1 MSKILITL
9 LFFFFIVCDAKA
21 DKVEDDFF
29 ERSIRPVLL
38 ERCIECHGS
47 AVQKSGLR
55 LDSRKAVIEGGKNGA
70 VVVLGNPN
78 ASKLI
83 SSIKHEGQL
92 KMPRDKKLSD
102 IEIKAFEK
110 WVTLGLPWPDSI
122 KITLKNTK
130 SETEHWSFLPI
141 KKAVPPINEM
151 SHPIDSFIHQKLN
164 KRLIKQSATADK
176 RTLIRRLSID
186 LIGLPPS
193 ISEISAFENDPSS
206 DAYEKVVD
214 RLLASPRYGERWA
227 RHWLDIARYAD
238 NKGYVFFEDKNY
250 PWAWTYREYVINS
263 LNNDLPYNQFIIEQI
278 AADQL
283 ETKDKKSLAA
293 LGFLTVGGHFMG
305 NTHDIIDD
313 RIDVMTRGLMGL
325 TVSCARCHDHKF
337 DPIPAADYYSLYGI
351 MRSSFEPIT
360 PPLYDAEPITEEYK
374 KFALELKTKEKKL
387 LDFVQAK
394 HRDLVTQSRS
404 RVADYLLAAYK
415 AGNQPPADDFMLL
428 ADKGDLN
435 PAMIARWRAFLERMK
450 IQKDPTW
457 AIWHRYSSL
466 NPSSFSQSALEVRN
480 LLSDNPNVLQA
491 FRVPPKSIKEVADT
505 YGKLL
510 GETEK
515 AWLSSGG
522 KIPLEDKNAEMIRSA
537 LYGPNSPADAPLA
550 LDWGFLDL
558 FPDRTT
564 QGEYKALIKD
574 LETHLVKGPPRSMV
588 LLDSNELYEPN
599 IFIRGQPNRIGDKV
613 PRQFLKVLDSNRQSF
628 LKGSGRLELA
638 KSIASN
644 TNPLTSRVFV
654 NQVWA
659 HHFGNG
665 LVGTLGDFGVRGDLP
680 THPELL
686 DWLAMNFMEN
696 NWSIK
701 KLHKV
706 IVTSNTYKQSSN
718 DREDCLKVDPEN
730 KLLWKQNRRRLDF
743 ESLHDSVLSVSG
755 NLDLKVGGP
764 SVSFF
769 TGKNRRAVYGYI
781 DRLDF
786 PSLLATFDIPNPAS
800 SSVERTSTTVAPQ
813 ALYLMNGPFVREAAK
828 KVLNLN
834 TIKEIKS
841 TDQKADAIMLA
852 VLGRKPTAKEKLQ
865 MINFVM
871 GPNENEAWLDLTHGL
886 FLTNEFA
893 FVD

>member
-1 MSKILITL
+1 MSKISITL

-29 ERSIRPVLL
+29 ERSIRPVLS

-70 VVVLGNPN
+70 VVIPGNPN

-92 KMPRDKKLSD
+92 KMPRDKKLSY

-130 SETEHWSFLPI
+130 SETEHWSFLPL

-151 SHPIDSFIHQKLN
+151 SHPIDSFIHQKFN

-186 LIGLPPS
+186 LIGIPPS

-278 AADQL
+278 AADQI

-404 RVADYLLAAYK
+404 RVADYLLAAYQ

-457 AIWHRYSSL
+457 ALWHRYSSL

-480 LLSDNPNVLQA
+480 LLSDNPLILQA
-491 FRVPPKSIKEVADT
+491 FRVPPKSMKQVADI

-522 KIPLEDKNAEMIRSA
+522 KNPLEDKNAEMIRSA
-537 LYGPNSPADAPLA
+537 LYGPNSPADAPLE

-686 DWLAMNFMEN
+686 DWLAIKFMEN

-871 GPNENEAWLDLTHGL
+871 GSNENEVWLDLTHGL

>member
-70 VVVLGNPN
+70 VVIPGNPN

-83 SSIKHEGQL
+83 TSIKHEGQL

-706 IVTSNTYKQSSN
+706 IVTSNTYKQNSN
-718 DREDCLKVDPEN
+718 DREDALKVDPEN

>member
-29 ERSIRPVLL
+29 ERSIRPVLS

-70 VVVLGNPN
+70 VIILGNPN
-78 ASKLI
+78 TSKLI
-83 SSIKHEGQL
+83 TSIKHEGQL

-110 WVTLGLPWPDSI
+110 WVTLGLPWPDII
-122 KITLKNTK
+122 KITLKNPK
-130 SETEHWSFLPI
+130 SETEHWSYLPV

-404 RVADYLLAAYK
+404 RVADYLLAAYQ

-706 IVTSNTYKQSSN
+706 IVTSNTYKQNSN

-834 TIKEIKS
+834 MIKEIKS
-841 TDQKADAIMLA
+841 SDQKADAIMLA

-871 GPNENEAWLDLTHGL
+871 GSNENEVWLDLTHGL

>member
-1 MSKILITL
+1 MSKISITL

-404 RVADYLLAAYK
+404 RVADYLLAAYQ

-755 NLDLKVGGP
+755 NLDLTVGGP

-852 VLGRKPTAKEKLQ
+852 VLGRKPTAKEKFQ

>member
-1 MSKILITL
+1 MSKIPITL
-9 LFFFFIVCDAKA
+9 LFLFFFVCDAKA

-70 VVVLGNPN
+70 VVIPGNPN

-83 SSIKHEGQL
+83 TSIKHEGQL

-102 IEIKAFEK
+102 IDIKAFEK
-110 WVTLGLPWPDSI
+110 WVNLGLPWPDSI
-122 KITLKNTK
+122 KITLKNPK
-130 SETEHWSFLPI
+130 SETEHWSYLPV

-151 SHPIDSFIHQKLN
+151 SQPIDSFIHQKLN

-278 AADQL
+278 AADQI

-305 NTHDIIDD
+305 NTHDMIDD

-404 RVADYLLAAYK
+404 RVADYLLAAYQ

-435 PAMIARWRAFLERMK
+435 PAMIVRWRAFLERMK
-450 IQKDPTW
+450 IQQDPTW
-457 AIWHRYSSL
+457 AIWHRYATLDIST
-466 NPSSFSQSALEVRN
+466 FSASALEIKN
-480 LLSDNPNVLQA
+480 LHSDNPLVLKA
-491 FRVPPKSIKEVADT
+491 FRVPPKSMKEVADT

-686 DWLAMNFMEN
+686 DWLAINFMEN

-871 GPNENEAWLDLTHGL
+871 GHNENEIWLDLTHGL

>member
-404 RVADYLLAAYK
+404 RVADYLLAAYQ

>member
-70 VVVLGNPN
+70 VVIPGNPS

-122 KITLKNTK
+122 KITLKNPK
-130 SETEHWSFLPI
+130 SETEHWSFLPV

-250 PWAWTYREYVINS
+250 PWAWTYREYAINS

-278 AADQL
+278 AADQI

-313 RIDVMTRGLMGL
+313 RIDVRTRGLMGL

-360 PPLYDAEPITEEYK
+360 PPLYDAEPSTEEYK

-404 RVADYLLAAYK
+404 RVADYLLAAYQ

-834 TIKEIKS
+834 TIKEIKRI
-841 TDQKADAIMLA
+841 DQKADAIMLA

>member
-9 LFFFFIVCDAKA
+9 LFFFFIVCDATA

-29 ERSIRPVLL
+29 ERSIRPVLSQ
-38 ERCIECHGS
+38 RCIECHGS

-70 VVVLGNPN
+70 VVIPGNPN

-83 SSIKHEGQL
+83 TSIKHEGQL

-110 WVTLGLPWPDSI
+110 WVTLGLPWPDII
-122 KITLKNTK
+122 KITLKNPK
-130 SETEHWSFLPI
+130 SETEHWSYLPV

-325 TVSCARCHDHKF
+325 TVTCARCHDHKF

-404 RVADYLLAAYK
+404 RVADYLLAAYQ

-706 IVTSNTYKQSSN
+706 IVTSNTYKQNSN
-718 DREDCLKVDPEN
+718 DREDALKVDPEN

-871 GPNENEAWLDLTHGL
+871 GPYENEAWLDLTHGL

>member
-1 MSKILITL
+1 MSKISITL

-29 ERSIRPVLL
+29 ERSIRPVLS

-70 VVVLGNPN
+70 VVIPGNPN

-92 KMPRDKKLSD
+92 KMPGDKKLSY

-130 SETEHWSFLPI
+130 SETEHWSFLPL

-151 SHPIDSFIHQKLN
+151 SHPIDSFIHQKFN

-186 LIGLPPS
+186 LIGIPPS

-278 AADQL
+278 AADQI

-404 RVADYLLAAYK
+404 RVADYLLAAYQ
-415 AGNQPPADDFMLL
+415 AGNQPPADDFMLI

-457 AIWHRYSSL
+457 ALWHRYSSL

-480 LLSDNPNVLQA
+480 LLSDNPLILQA
-491 FRVPPKSIKEVADT
+491 FRVPPKSMKQVADI

-522 KIPLEDKNAEMIRSA
+522 TIPLKDKNAEMIRSA
-537 LYGPNSPADAPLA
+537 LYGPNSPADAPLE

-686 DWLAMNFMEN
+686 DWLAIKFMEN

-871 GPNENEAWLDLTHGL
+871 GSNENEVWLDLTHGL

>member
-70 VVVLGNPN
+70 VVVPGNPN

-83 SSIKHEGQL
+83 TSIKHEGQL

-404 RVADYLLAAYK
+404 RVADYLLAAYQ

-706 IVTSNTYKQSSN
+706 IVTSNTYKQNSN
-718 DREDCLKVDPEN
+718 DREDALKVDPEN

>member
-29 ERSIRPVLL
+29 ERSIRPVLS

-70 VVVLGNPN
+70 VVIPGNPN

-83 SSIKHEGQL
+83 TSIKHEGQL

-110 WVTLGLPWPDSI
+110 WVTLGLPWPDII
-122 KITLKNTK
+122 KITLKNPK
-130 SETEHWSFLPI
+130 SETEHWSYLPV

-404 RVADYLLAAYK
+404 RVADYLLAAYQ

-706 IVTSNTYKQSSN
+706 IVTSNTYKQNSN

-834 TIKEIKS
+834 MIKEIKS
-841 TDQKADAIMLA
+841 ADQKADAIMLA

-871 GPNENEAWLDLTHGL
+871 GSNENEVWLDLTHGL

>member
-1 MSKILITL
+1 MSKISITL
-9 LFFFFIVCDAKA
+9 LFLFFFVCDAKA
-21 DKVEDDFF
+21 DKVEDDFS
-29 ERSIRPVLL
+29 ERSIRPILS

-55 LDSRKAVIEGGKNGA
+55 LDSRKAVIKGGKNGA
-70 VVVLGNPN
+70 VVVPGNPN
-78 ASKLI
+78 TSKLI
-83 SSIKHEGQL
+83 TSIKHEGQL
-92 KMPRDKKLSD
+92 KMPRSKKLPD
-102 IEIKAFEK
+102 NEIKAFEK
-110 WVTLGLPWPDSI
+110 WVSLGLPWPDSI
-122 KITLKNTK
+122 KVTLKNTK
-130 SETEHWSFLPI
+130 SETEHWSFLPV
-141 KKAVPPINEM
+141 KKVDPPINEM

-176 RTLIRRLSID
+176 RTLIRRLTID
-186 LIGLPPS
+186 LIGIPPS

-283 ETKDKKSLAA
+283 KTKDKKSLAA

-404 RVADYLLAAYK
+404 RVADYLLAAYQ

-457 AIWHRYSSL
+457 ALWHRYAILDIST
-466 NPSSFSQSALEVRN
+466 FSASALEVKN
-480 LLSDNPNVLQA
+480 LYSDNPLVIKT
-491 FRVPPKSIKEVADT
+491 FRAPFKSMKEVADT

-522 KIPLEDKNAEMIRSA
+522 KTPLEDKNAEMIRSA

-638 KSIASN
+638 NSIASN

-800 SSVERTSTTVAPQ
+800 SSVERISTTVAPQ

-834 TIKEIKS
+834 MIKEIKS
-841 TDQKADAIMLA
+841 ADQKADAIMLA
-852 VLGRKPTAKEKLQ
+852 VLGRKPTATEKLQ

-871 GPNENEAWLDLTHGL
+871 GSNENEAWVDLTHGL

>member
-1 MSKILITL
+1 MSKISITL
-9 LFFFFIVCDAKA
+9 LFFFFIVCDATA

-29 ERSIRPVLL
+29 ERSIRPVLSQ
-38 ERCIECHGS
+38 RCIECHGS

-110 WVTLGLPWPDSI
+110 WVTLGLPWPDII
-122 KITLKNTK
+122 KITLKNPK
-130 SETEHWSFLPI
+130 SETEHWSYLPV

-404 RVADYLLAAYK
+404 RVADYLLAAYQ

-730 KLLWKQNRRRLDF
+730 NLLWKQNRRRLDF

>member
-1 MSKILITL
+1 MSKFLISL
-9 LFFFFIVCDAKA
+9 LFLCFFVCYTKA
-21 DKVEDDFF
+21 GKVEDDFF
-29 ERSIRPVLL
+29 ERSIRPVLS
-38 ERCIECHGS
+38 ERCIGCHRTE
-47 AVQKSGLR
+47 VQKGGLR
-55 LDSRKAVIEGGKNGA
+55 LDSRNAIIEGGKSGA
-70 VVVLGNPN
+70 VIVLGNPN

-83 SSIKHEGQL
+83 ASIKHEGQL

-122 KITLKNTK
+122 NIILKNPK
-130 SETEHWSFLPI
+130 SETEHWSFLPV
-141 KKAVPPINEM
+141 KKTVPPSNEM

-176 RTLIRRLSID
+176 RTLIRRLFLD
-186 LIGLPPS
+186 LIGIPPTY
-193 ISEISAFENDPSS
+193 SEISAFENDPSS

-214 RLLASPRYGERWA
+214 HLLASPKYGERWG
-227 RHWLDIARYAD
+227 RYWLDIARYAD

-250 PWAWTYREYVINS
+250 PWAWTYRDYVINS
-263 LNNDLPYNQFIIEQI
+263 FNNDLPYNQFIIEQI
-278 AADQL
+278 AADKL

-337 DPIPAADYYSLYGI
+337 DPIPTADYYSLYGI
-351 MRSSFEPIT
+351 MRSSMEPMIA
-360 PPLYDAEPITEEYK
+360 PIYGEEPKTDEYK
-374 KFALELKTKEKKL
+374 KFAVELKIKEKKL
-387 LDFVQAK
+387 LDFVQLK
-394 HRDLVTQSRS
+394 HRDLVTQARA
-404 RVADYLLAAYK
+404 RAGDYLFAAYQ

-457 AIWHRYSSL
+457 ALWHRYATLDISTFSS
-466 NPSSFSQSALEVRN
+466 SALEVKK
-480 LLSDNPNVLQA
+480 LSSDNPLVLKT
-491 FRVPPKSIKEVADT
+491 FRVPPKSMKEVADT

-537 LYGPNSPADAPLA
+537 LYGPNSPADVPLA
-550 LDWGFLDL
+550 MDWGFLDL
-558 FPDRTT
+558 FPDRAT
-564 QGEYKALIKD
+564 QGEYKILIKD
-574 LETHLVKGPPRSMV
+574 LETHSIKGPPRSMALV
-588 LLDSNELYEPN
+588 DSETPHEPN

-613 PRQFLKVLDSNRQSF
+613 PRQFLKALAPNRQAF
-628 LKGSGRLELA
+628 VNGSGRLELA

-644 TNPLTSRVFV
+644 SNPLTARVFV
-654 NQVWA
+654 NQVWT
-659 HHFGNG
+659 HHFGTG
-665 LVGTLGDFGVRGDLP
+665 LVATPGDFGIRGDLP

-686 DWLAMNFMEN
+686 DWLAMSFMQN

-701 KLHKV
+701 NLHKV
-706 IVTSNTYKQSSN
+706 IVTSNTYKQCSN

-755 NLDLKVGGP
+755 SLDLKLGGP
-764 SVSFF
+764 SIPFF
-769 TGKNRRAVYGYI
+769 TGKNRRAVYGFI

-800 SSVERTSTTVAPQ
+800 SSVERTSTTVATQ

-834 TIKEIKS
+834 TIKVIKS

-852 VLGRKPTAKEKLQ
+852 VLCRKPTAKEKLQ

-871 GPNENEAWLDLTHGL
+871 GSNENEAWLDLTHGL

>member
-122 KITLKNTK
+122 KITLKNPK
-130 SETEHWSFLPI
+130 SETEHWSFLPV

-278 AADQL
+278 AADQI

-404 RVADYLLAAYK
+404 RVADYLLAAYQ

-706 IVTSNTYKQSSN
+706 IVTSNTYKQNSN

-852 VLGRKPTAKEKLQ
+852 VLGRKPTAKEKFQ

-871 GPNENEAWLDLTHGL
+871 GPYENEAWLDLTHGL

>member
-9 LFFFFIVCDAKA
+9 LFFFFIVCDATA

-29 ERSIRPVLL
+29 ERSIRPVLSQ
-38 ERCIECHGS
+38 RCIECHGS

-110 WVTLGLPWPDSI
+110 WVTLGLPWPDII
-122 KITLKNTK
+122 KITLKNPK

-278 AADQL
+278 AADQI

-404 RVADYLLAAYK
+404 RVADYLLAAYQ

-480 LLSDNPNVLQA
+480 LLSDNPKVLQA
-491 FRVPPKSIKEVADT
+491 FRVPPKSMKEVADT

-706 IVTSNTYKQSSN
+706 IVTSNTYKQNSN

-871 GPNENEAWLDLTHGL
+871 GHNENEAWLDLTHGL